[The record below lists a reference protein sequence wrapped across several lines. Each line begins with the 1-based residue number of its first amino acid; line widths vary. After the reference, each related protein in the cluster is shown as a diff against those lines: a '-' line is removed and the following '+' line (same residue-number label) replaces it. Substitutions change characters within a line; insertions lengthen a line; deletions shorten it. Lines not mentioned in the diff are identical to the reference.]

1 MILYKWL
8 RYVINVQTL
17 RFKPPSHHEIGD
29 SDSRGDFTG
38 VGSTLLISKNYSTMI
53 INIILWILMVL
64 AIIGFLNSVRI
75 EWTEKRNSSEF
86 AVKWLM
92 KKLSKEGAT
101 NIIHA
106 NETGIT
112 FVGNDTFYYLDW
124 HQEPVT
130 TLYAVYQ
137 LDECVDLE
145 KARAVAF
152 MLSSSCEALSI
163 QIKDSGEIILGC
175 TTIIPDAKSLWAVT
189 PYMLGFLDKALEL
202 FTRQYEKDNDS
213 KEESN

>member
-1 MILYKWL
+1 
-8 RYVINVQTL
+8 
-17 RFKPPSHHEIGD
+17 
-29 SDSRGDFTG
+29 
-38 VGSTLLISKNYSTMI
+38 
-53 INIILWILMVL
+53 
-64 AIIGFLNSVRI
+64 
-75 EWTEKRNSSEF
+75 
-86 AVKWLM
+86 M

-101 NIIHA
+101 NVIHA
-106 NETGIT
+106 NETGMT

-202 FTRQYEKDNDS
+202 FTRQYEKDSDS

>member
-1 MILYKWL
+1 
-8 RYVINVQTL
+8 
-17 RFKPPSHHEIGD
+17 
-29 SDSRGDFTG
+29 
-38 VGSTLLISKNYSTMI
+38 
-53 INIILWILMVL
+53 
-64 AIIGFLNSVRI
+64 
-75 EWTEKRNSSEF
+75 
-86 AVKWLM
+86 M

-101 NIIHA
+101 NVIHA
-106 NETGIT
+106 NETGMT
-112 FVGNDTFYYLDW
+112 FIGNDTFYYLDW

-130 TLYAVYQ
+130 TLYAVYK

-189 PYMLGFLDKALEL
+189 PYMMGMIIGAVETLSEKY
-202 FTRQYEKDNDS
+202 YEDNS
-213 KEESN
+213 AKG